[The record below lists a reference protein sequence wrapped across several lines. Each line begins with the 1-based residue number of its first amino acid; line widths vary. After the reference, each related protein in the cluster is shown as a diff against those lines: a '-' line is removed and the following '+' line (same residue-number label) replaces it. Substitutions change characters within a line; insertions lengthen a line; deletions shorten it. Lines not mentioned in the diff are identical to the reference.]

1 MTDIAM
7 VLVIVGSFVVS
18 GLMVVLSDLGRER

>member
-7 VLVIVGSFVVS
+7 VLLIVGSFVAS
-18 GLMVVLSDLGRER
+18 GLMVVLSDLGRDR